1 VERQKRYGGCR
12 TICQEYKKREK
23 IMLIDSDVLIWYI
36 RGNKN
41 AQNTISNNIPF
52 KISVINYMEVIQGM
66 RDKKELKSFQKCLK
80 KWSVDIIQINENIS
94 TRAMF
99 LVEDYYLSHSMEAG
113 DAIIAS
119 TALENQEAILTGN
132 DKHYKFIPNIQ
143 VQKFKS

>member
-1 VERQKRYGGCR
+1 
-12 TICQEYKKREK
+12 
-23 IMLIDSDVLIWYI
+23 MLIDSDVLIWYI

-41 AQNTISNNIPF
+41 AQKAINNNMPF
-52 KISVINYMEVIQGM
+52 KISVINYMEIIQGVK
-66 RDKKELKSFQKCLK
+66 DKRELKSLQKYLK

-99 LVEDYYLSHSMEAG
+99 LVEDYFLSHSLGSG

-119 TALENQEAILTGN
+119 TALESQETILTGN

-143 VQKFKS
+143 IEKFRPQ

>member
-1 VERQKRYGGCR
+1 
-12 TICQEYKKREK
+12 
-23 IMLIDSDVLIWYI
+23 
-36 RGNKN
+36 
-41 AQNTISNNIPF
+41 
-52 KISVINYMEVIQGM
+52 MEIIQGM
-66 RDKKELKSFQKCLK
+66 RDKKELKAFQKFLR

-119 TALENQEAILTGN
+119 TALENQEIILTGN

-143 VQKFKS
+143 AQKFMP

>member
-1 VERQKRYGGCR
+1 VEGPGRYGRCR
-12 TICQEYKKREK
+12 TKGEEYEKGEK

-41 AQNTISNNIPF
+41 AQKVINNNMPF

-66 RDKKELKSFQKCLK
+66 KDKNELKSFRKTLR
-80 KWSVDIIQINENIS
+80 KWSVDILQINETIS
-94 TRAMF
+94 TKAMF
-99 LVEDYYLSHSMEAG
+99 LVENYFLSSSLELG

-119 TALENQEAILTGN
+119 TALENQEILLTGN

-143 VQKFKS
+143 VQKFKP

>member
-1 VERQKRYGGCR
+1 
-12 TICQEYKKREK
+12 
-23 IMLIDSDVLIWYI
+23 MLIDSDVLIWYI

-41 AQNTISNNIPF
+41 AQKVITNNIPF

-66 RDKKELKSFQKCLK
+66 KDKKELKSFQKYLK

-94 TRAMF
+94 TKAMF
-99 LVEDYYLSHSMEAG
+99 LVENYFLSSSLELG

-119 TALENQEAILTGN
+119 TALENQEILLTGN

-143 VQKFKS
+143 IQKFKP

>member
-1 VERQKRYGGCR
+1 
-12 TICQEYKKREK
+12 
-23 IMLIDSDVLIWYI
+23 MLIDSDVLIWYI

-41 AQNTISNNIPF
+41 AQSAVNNNIPF

-66 RDKKELKSFQKCLK
+66 KDKRELKSFQKYLK
-80 KWSVDIIQINENIS
+80 KWSVGIIQINESIS

-99 LVEDYYLSHSMEAG
+99 LVEDYFLSHSLELG

-119 TALENQEAILTGN
+119 TALENQETILTGN

-143 VQKFKS
+143 IQKFRP